1 MGTVKLPGSPSPG
14 GGAPWPDPPP
24 AIPCLVPPPSG
35 VKGVGVGVGDGLGN
49 EPGSVTGGL
58 GVTSTGSDGVGT
70 VAGGLTAGIVGVGR
84 TGGTLTGTLGV
95 GRDSV
100 GTGVVDGKG
109 STAPPAARVL
119 ARTEVTELN
128 VRAEAGKITAASA
141 ADVPQPASTM
151 TKNRPVWAGPSDG
164 LAGFTNYLL
173 SLPERGNKISNRTRL
188 SQWFK
193 RQSDEIPVK
202 TRQTRQIAQGL
213 CWPKWRWTWSAPSG
227 HSAT

>member
-1 MGTVKLPGSPSPG
+1 M
-14 GGAPWPDPPP
+14 
-24 AIPCLVPPPSG
+24 
-35 VKGVGVGVGDGLGN
+35 
-49 EPGSVTGGL
+49 
-58 GVTSTGSDGVGT
+58 
-70 VAGGLTAGIVGVGR
+70 VAGGLTTGIVGVGR

-95 GRDSV
+95 GRESV
-100 GTGVVDGKG
+100 GKGVVDGKG
-109 STAPPAARVL
+109 STAPPARVPG
-119 ARTEVTELN
+119 RREVAELN
-128 VRAEAGKITAASA
+128 IKAEAGKITSASA
-141 ADVPQPASTM
+141 ADVPQPARTM

-164 LAGFTNYLL
+164 LAGFSNYLL
-173 SLPERGNKISNRTRL
+173 SLAERGNKISNRNRL